1 MTWFHLQMEIVSS
14 LNRNKLNES
23 RNRIITDKIQIDYEN
38 TRKQYV
44 YIKYQKK

>member
-1 MTWFHLQMEIVSS
+1 M
-14 LNRNKLNES
+14 NES

-44 YIKYQKK
+44 YIKYQKKKERYKEFT